1 MNALRNLAA
10 RLPLNRLRWV
20 RRPFDPF
27 FGPDLGQRGRW
38 ILLSILVGTV
48 AGLAAILFDLLFR
61 RVAQRLLIEGIGT
74 FLPPG
79 SGIEEDRG
87 IFPNNLGCCLCHWSS
102 VA

>member
-1 MNALRNLAA
+1 MNVLRNLAA
-10 RLPLNRLRWV
+10 RLPLGRLRWV

-27 FGPDLGQRGRW
+27 FGPNLGQRGRW

-61 RVAQRLLIEGIGT
+61 VAQRLLIEGVGT

-79 SGIEEDRG
+79 SGIEGGPGHLPEQ
-87 IFPNNLGCCLCHWSS
+87 P
-102 VA
+102 